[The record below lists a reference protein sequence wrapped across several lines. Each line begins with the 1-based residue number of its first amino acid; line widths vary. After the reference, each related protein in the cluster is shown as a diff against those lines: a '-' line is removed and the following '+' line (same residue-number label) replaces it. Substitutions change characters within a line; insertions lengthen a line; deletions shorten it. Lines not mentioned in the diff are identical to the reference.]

1 MKAAAAVKPRW
12 RDDVW
17 QAVRLI
23 PRARV
28 CAYSDVAA
36 FLGHPLRARQ
46 VGNALGALDDEGSR
60 LVPWHRVVNVR
71 GFISIRGQI
80 VGKDQQR
87 ARLRHEGVDVDDA
100 FAVVAFAS
108 LRWAFP
114 TPVLRRS

>member
-1 MKAAAAVKPRW
+1 MGF

-46 VGNALGALDDEGSR
+46 VGNALGALDEHHSQI
-60 LVPWHRVVNVR
+60 VPWHRVVNVR
-71 GFISIRGQI
+71 GFISIKGQI
-80 VGKDQQR
+80 VGKELQR
-87 ARLRHEGVDVDDA
+87 AMLRAEGVDVDEA
-100 FAVVAFAS
+100 YVVVAFGA
-108 LRWAFP
+108 LRWSFP
-114 TPVLRRS
+114 APSL